1 MKKFKKGD
9 KVIRTAA
16 SYAGVDKGEK
26 YEVSAV
32 YPDQCLLTLGCDD
45 TLYSIVGFEL
55 ASGQITPNLEL
66 TPHVHAKEIKA
77 WADGHKIQ
85 CMSTYSTVWQDVKT
99 PSWVPD
105 VKYRVAP
112 DNSEE
117 IARLEKCKEIAKVK
131 VALEIKHFEDIQS
144 KLAKLK

>member
-85 CMSTYSTVWQDVKT
+85 FMGAGQVWHDTTFPTWRGQY
-99 PSWVPD
+99 
-105 VKYRVAP
+105 KYRVAP